1 MFPSQKTVV
10 KRIVK
15 KATEIMN
22 DMDCDLNRGEIDRAH
37 RISLKKT
44 DEEGVTSQQIIVKLK
59 SFR

>member
-1 MFPSQKTVV
+1 M
-10 KRIVK
+10 K

-22 DMDCDLNRGEIDRAH
+22 DMDCDLNRGKIDRAH